1 MPGWTLALDLPVG
14 HEGLDRLLDDL
25 DAEVAGAG
33 GRVYLAKDS
42 RVSPATLRAM
52 YPRLP
57 EWQAV
62 RDRVDPA
69 GVLRSDLGRR
79 LGLSPDLA
87 EPGRARRSA
96 GAHRPGHPD
105 RAPGEAGS
113 PTTDGHPGRRR
124 TLPHRTDRVMI
135 DAIGRPQS
143 VLVLGGSSEIAQ
155 AIVTR
160 LVPARCR
167 TVILAGRDGPKL
179 LAAAENAAEA
189 GADTIETVDFDAA
202 DIEHHREVVDRI
214 FEQFGDLDLVV
225 VAAGVLGDQ
234 AVDEHDPVAAAAVL
248 TTNFTGL
255 AAAMLAVADRLRRQ
269 GHGKLVV
276 LSSVAGERARKA
288 NFVYGSSKSGLDAF
302 AQGLGDSL
310 AGSGAS
316 VMIVRPGFVVGRMTE
331 GMDPAPFATTPEAV
345 ADAVVRGISSGAAVV
360 YVPPLLRW
368 VFLAMKHL
376 PRAVWRRMPG

>member
-1 MPGWTLALDLPVG
+1 
-14 HEGLDRLLDDL
+14 
-25 DAEVAGAG
+25 
-33 GRVYLAKDS
+33 
-42 RVSPATLRAM
+42 
-52 YPRLP
+52 
-57 EWQAV
+57 
-62 RDRVDPA
+62 
-69 GVLRSDLGRR
+69 
-79 LGLSPDLA
+79 
-87 EPGRARRSA
+87 
-96 GAHRPGHPD
+96 
-105 RAPGEAGS
+105 
-113 PTTDGHPGRRR
+113 
-124 TLPHRTDRVMI
+124 MI

-189 GADTIETVDFDAA
+189 GADTIETVAFDAA

-316 VMIVRPGFVVGRMTE
+316 VLIVRPGFVVGRMTE